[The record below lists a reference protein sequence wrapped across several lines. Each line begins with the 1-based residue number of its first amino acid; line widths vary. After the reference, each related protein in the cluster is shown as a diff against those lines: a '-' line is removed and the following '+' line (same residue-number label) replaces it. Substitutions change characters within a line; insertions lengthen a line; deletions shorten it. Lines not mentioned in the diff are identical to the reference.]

1 MTSVL
6 LIFVSCNK
14 IFVERTDLKNE
25 WKYTVIYLALRSF
38 ANSTSG
44 RFFCQIH
51 AQQTPLPAPQSV
63 SPSRFINPGQSFPQR
78 PVSYV
83 PAQQTSQQ
91 YQPAYQSGF
100 QPSSY
105 QPGYS
110 QQSYQNGNRVQQS
123 YQTPGYYI
131 PASSYRPQQVQ
142 PLPPQGQTQT
152 QAQVQVR
159 PPSYQASYQPAYQP
173 GYQASIQPG
182 YQASYQPAYQ
192 RPQQPQQSQQPA
204 YNSYQS
210 GYQSDS
216 YQSGYQQNVISSDR
230 KPSYPSYTATQQVYQ
245 PLGPQTQPQCQVQ
258 CGLRKKVCFHFNS
271 FSNFTWNN
279 QNYLSQFSAFD
290 HKKGTHFKRRKY
302 WYWANAVYMW
312 TDGFEYESC
321 ILWWFDHQSKLHF
334 NRCTLLV

>member
-1 MTSVL
+1 M
-6 LIFVSCNK
+6 
-14 IFVERTDLKNE
+14 FVECTDLKNE
-25 WKYTVIYLALRSF
+25 WKNTVIDLALRSF
-38 ANSTSG
+38 ANSTGG
-44 RFFCQIH
+44 RFFCQIN
-51 AQQTPLPAPQSV
+51 AQQTPLPAPQPV
-63 SPSRFINPGQSFPQR
+63 SPSRFITAGQSFPQR

-91 YQPAYQSGF
+91 YLPAYQSGF
-100 QPSSY
+100 KPSSF

-152 QAQVQVR
+152 QAQVQVQVR
-159 PPSYQASYQPAYQP
+159 PSYQASYQPAYQP
-173 GYQASIQPG
+173 GYQASYQPG

-192 RPQQPQQSQQPA
+192 RPQQPS

-230 KPSYPSYTATQQVYQ
+230 KPSYPVSSYTPTQQVYQ

-258 CGLRKKVCFHFNS
+258 CGLRKKVCFHFDS
-271 FSNFTWNN
+271 
-279 QNYLSQFSAFD
+279 
-290 HKKGTHFKRRKY
+290 
-302 WYWANAVYMW
+302 
-312 TDGFEYESC
+312 
-321 ILWWFDHQSKLHF
+321 
-334 NRCTLLV
+334 